1 MSITMNIHGVSETSL
16 GEINTLYY
24 DNGTPFY
31 TRSYSM
37 LDKNGQVLICI
48 TQFSDNGY
56 TLLVADEELAA
67 MNAELPL
74 LKAA

>member
-16 GEINTLYY
+16 SEIKTLYY

-37 LDKNGQVLICI
+37 LDKNGKVLICI

>member
-1 MSITMNIHGVSETSL
+1 MNIHGVSETWLS
-16 GEINTLYY
+16 EIKTLYY

-56 TLLVADEELAA
+56 NLLIVDADLDSLTT
-67 MNAELPL
+67 ELPL
-74 LKAA
+74 IKAA